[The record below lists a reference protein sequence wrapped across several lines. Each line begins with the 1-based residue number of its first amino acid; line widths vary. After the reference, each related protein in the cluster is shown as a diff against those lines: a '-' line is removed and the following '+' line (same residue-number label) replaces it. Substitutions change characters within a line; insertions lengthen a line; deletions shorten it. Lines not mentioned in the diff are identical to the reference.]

1 MLTVSWVIPTSANT
15 VYADPSAA
23 VTEAVR
29 YGMEIEFD
37 MASKGVVS
45 VFYNSEEDMKMKVVV
60 QCGAD
65 RYIYNLYNRNEYVN
79 YPLQMGDGLY
89 TVSIYQNTTGNKYRK
104 LDSKS
109 ANVTIG
115 NKNDVFLQSTLEVN
129 WDEEDASIILADE
142 LVEAALLA
150 KQEKALEQ
158 DREQVRLTDTE
169 IISVIYE
176 YVIDNIVYDYDK
188 IKGLDYSY
196 IPVNDITLEI
206 GSGICYDYSALLAS
220 MLRSQGIPA
229 KMAKGYLN
237 ESGVYHAWNEIYIG
251 GEDRWVVVDS
261 TLDAYRKQNG
271 YTYVLEK
278 DGGTYNKVKEL

>member
-1 MLTVSWVIPTSANT
+1 
-15 VYADPSAA
+15 
-23 VTEAVR
+23 
-29 YGMEIEFD
+29 
-37 MASKGVVS
+37 
-45 VFYNSEEDMKMKVVV
+45 
-60 QCGAD
+60 
-65 RYIYNLYNRNEYVN
+65 
-79 YPLQMGDGLY
+79 MGDGLY

-271 YTYVLEK
+271 YTSNGVLTSGEVAAATTNRK
-278 DGGTYNKVKEL
+278 LIFHEGGRRNEICL